1 MTADHEE
8 DADRA
13 AALRPLTEPEL
24 AWIAASVA
32 GVLAR
37 QPAATADV
45 GFDDPPDGFLAVLR
59 AP

>member
-1 MTADHEE
+1 MAADDEGG
-8 DADRA
+8 ADQA
-13 AALRPLTEPEL
+13 AAQRALTEAEL

>member
-1 MTADHEE
+1 LKGADT
-8 DADRA
+8 

-32 GVLAR
+32 AVLAR
-37 QPAATADV
+37 QPAATAHV

>member
-1 MTADHEE
+1 MTADH
-8 DADRA
+8 DADADPA
-13 AALRPLTEPEL
+13 AAVRALTEAEL

-37 QPAATADV
+37 QPAATAHV
-45 GFDDPPDGFLAVLR
+45 GFDDPPDGFLAVLW

>member
-1 MTADHEE
+1 MTADDAG

-13 AALRPLTEPEL
+13 TAHRALTEAEL

-37 QPAATADV
+37 QPAATAHV
-45 GFDDPPDGFLAVLR
+45 GFDDPPDGWLAVLR

>member
-1 MTADHEE
+1 MTADDGH
-8 DADRA
+8 DADPA

-37 QPAATADV
+37 QPVATAHV
-45 GFDDPPDGFLAVLR
+45 GFDDPPDGFLAVLL
-59 AP
+59 AA

>member
-1 MTADHEE
+1 MKGADK
-8 DADRA
+8 
-13 AALRPLTEPEL
+13 AALRPLTEAEL

-32 GVLAR
+32 AVLAR
-37 QPAATADV
+37 QPAATAHV